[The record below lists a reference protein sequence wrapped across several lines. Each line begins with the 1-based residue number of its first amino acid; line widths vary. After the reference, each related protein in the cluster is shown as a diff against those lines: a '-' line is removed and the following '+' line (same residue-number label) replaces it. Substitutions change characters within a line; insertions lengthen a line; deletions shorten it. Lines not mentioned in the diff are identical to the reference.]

1 MWVSGGKI
9 LSHAIRT
16 FRRKRQ
22 RPAPSNAPSPG
33 VSGAQPAG
41 RQGPG
46 HPRSVGGTPVFTA
59 GTALPRQAPAP
70 AATGLGHLGGREASV
85 NSRGKASGLQTQTLS
100 KQALW
105 LRAAGGQLGSR
116 VRRNLLE
123 SYSVSLM
130 IKETKR
136 RATLR
141 YQSPPV
147 NRQVQNPMA
156 AWEEMG
162 RTRGAPNTSGASSGC
177 DPTVLQS

>member
-1 MWVSGGKI
+1 MG
-9 LSHAIRT
+9 
-16 FRRKRQ
+16 FRRQNPVSRHQNLQEKAPEACTFKCPLTRCFW
-22 RPAPSNAPSPG
+22 RSASWPA
-33 VSGAQPAG
+33 
-41 RQGPG
+41 RPG

-59 GTALPRQAPAP
+59 GSALPPRAPAS
-70 AATGLGHLGGREASV
+70 AASGLGHLGGREASV
-85 NSRGKASGLQTQTLS
+85 NSRGKAGGLQTRTLS

-105 LRAAGGQLGSR
+105 LRAAGGRLGSR

-123 SYSVSLM
+123 SYSLSLL

-147 NRQVQNPMA
+147 NLQVQNPMA

>member
-1 MWVSGGKI
+1 MG
-9 LSHAIRT
+9 
-16 FRRKRQ
+16 FRRQNPVSRHQNLQEKAPEACTFKCPLIRCYW
-22 RPAPSNAPSPG
+22 RSASWPA
-33 VSGAQPAG
+33 
-41 RQGPG
+41 RPG

-59 GTALPRQAPAP
+59 GSALPPRAPAS
-70 AATGLGHLGGREASV
+70 AASGLGHLGGREASV
-85 NSRGKASGLQTQTLS
+85 NSRGKAGGLQTRTLS

-105 LRAAGGQLGSR
+105 LRAAGGRLGSR

-123 SYSVSLM
+123 SYSLSLL

-147 NRQVQNPMA
+147 NLQVQNPMA

>member
-41 RQGPG
+41 RQGLA
-46 HPRSVGGTPVFTA
+46 PRSVGGTPVFTA
-59 GTALPRQAPAP
+59 GSALPPRAPAS
-70 AATGLGHLGGREASV
+70 AASGLGHLGGREASV
-85 NSRGKASGLQTQTLS
+85 NSRGKAGGLQTRTLS

-105 LRAAGGQLGSR
+105 LRAAGGRLGSR

-123 SYSVSLM
+123 SYSLSLL

-147 NRQVQNPMA
+147 NLQVQNPMA